1 MSPFRLA
8 GLDPAPFEPLFL
20 LDDAELDARGI
31 VRRFADADRGFPCRV
46 GLEDARVGEE
56 LLLLN
61 HEHLSARSP
70 YRASGP
76 VYVRRGAR
84 RRVLPPGQVPPYVA
98 SRLISVRAYDRA
110 HRMVD
115 AQVCGPRGG
124 RVAGGRVRTRGRGLC
139 PPAQRPPR
147 LLLLPGRTDL
157 DAGGAEGLIAAGPVP
172 MSV

>member
-8 GLDPAPFEPLFL
+8 GLDPAPFEPLVL
-20 LDDAELDARGI
+20 LDDAELAARGI

-46 GLEDARVGEE
+46 SLEDARVGEE

-115 AQVCGPRGG
+115 AQVCEG
-124 RVAGGRVRTRGRGLC
+124 RVVVAWLEAAFARAEVAYAHLHNARQGCYSCLAERTGM
-139 PPAQRPPR
+139 
-147 LLLLPGRTDL
+147 PGMRK
-157 DAGGAEGLIAAGPVP
+157 A
-172 MSV
+172 

>member
-31 VRRFADADRGFPCRV
+31 VRRFADAHRGFPCRV

-98 SRLISVRAYDRA
+98 SRLISVRAYDRV

-115 AQVCGPRGG
+115 AQVCEG
-124 RVAGGRVRTRGRGLC
+124 RVVAAWLETAFARADIAYAHLHNARHDYYSCLAERTWTPAVRK
-139 PPAQRPPR
+139 A
-147 LLLLPGRTDL
+147 
-157 DAGGAEGLIAAGPVP
+157 
-172 MSV
+172 